1 MITTRRKQLYKSP
14 RTAEAL
20 EFIRGFVRLRKRFP
34 RNDEIASHMGWK
46 NDTSATD
53 CLTRLVVQ
61 GHIVR
66 HEESRRYTHRRYR
79 YELRE

>member
-1 MITTRRKQLYKSP
+1 MAARKKQIYKSP
-14 RTAEAL
+14 RTNEAL

-34 RNDEIASHMGWK
+34 RNDEIAQHMGWK
-46 NDTSATD
+46 HDTSATD
-53 CLTRLVVQ
+53 CLMRLVAQ
-61 GHIVR
+61 GHIIR